1 MHDCIQVQTYI
12 LARLPD
18 VWLHAEVAVE
28 LLIRAA
34 AAAAA
39 PAASAAAAAAHA
51 APAADAA
58 DAVAGLTHVL
68 VLIRVLMLL
77 LLLLLLLVMPPA
89 VSRTQ
94 QATIQAASM
103 PLNRSQGTLVS
114 LRALGARKTRNA

>member
-28 LLIRAA
+28 LLILAA
-34 AAAAA
+34 A
-39 PAASAAAAAAHA
+39 
-51 APAADAA
+51 DDA
-58 DAVAGLTHVL
+58 DAVAGLTHAL
-68 VLIRVLMLL
+68 LLIRVLMLL

-89 VSRTQ
+89 MSRTQ
-94 QATIQAASM
+94 QATIQATSM
-103 PLNRSQGTLVS
+103 PLNRFQGTLVS